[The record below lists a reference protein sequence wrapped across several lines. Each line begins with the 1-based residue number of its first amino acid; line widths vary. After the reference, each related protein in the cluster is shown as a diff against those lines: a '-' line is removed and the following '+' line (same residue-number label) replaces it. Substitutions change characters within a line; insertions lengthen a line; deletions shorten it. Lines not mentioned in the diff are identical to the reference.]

1 MEPRDL
7 KEISDIKNV
16 KGARKVIE
24 GNTIGKLYKKKK
36 ILKKCKKRKRIA

>member
-16 KGARKVIE
+16 KGAGKVIE
-24 GNTIGKLYKKKK
+24 GNTIGKLYK
-36 ILKKCKKRKRIA
+36 RKRFKKM